1 MKLLRHNHE
10 FVKAKQ
16 KLLIKI
22 NPKLLEQEQTVHRSE
37 VIDRKGE
44 RRTDNCNQCSKK
56 YINNLTDIHTDRSS
70 SKKEKRKKVCSMSQK
85 NNYLI
90 HKIYF

>member
-44 RRTDNCNQCSKK
+44 RRTDNCNQSSRKI
-56 YINNLTDIHTDRSS
+56 YQQSDRHTYRQKFEQNGK
-70 SKKEKRKKVCSMSQK
+70 KKESLQYVTKK
-85 NNYLI
+85 
-90 HKIYF
+90 